1 MAIEGFEE
9 IVGSELIQDN
19 FLFKNL
25 NFTEAQDLA
34 RICHQVHYP
43 KGAMIIEENALG
55 AALYVV
61 EKGEVSV
68 VKGEGRDL
76 KEIARLGRGQLFGEM
91 SLVENELT
99 SASVVAAN
107 EVDCLVIHR
116 DEFESLLEKN
126 QALALKVYKSFC
138 KMLSERLR
146 KTTSDLSGFQPK
158 ARLPKPESMKPRI
171 AGPKPKPKNKKS
183 R

>member
-1 MAIEGFEE
+1 MAIEEFEE

-34 RICHQVHYP
+34 RICRQSHYP
-43 KGAMIIEENALG
+43 KGNTIIEEDALG

-61 EKGEVSV
+61 EKGEVGV
-68 VKGEGRDL
+68 VKGGVKGG

-99 SASVVAAN
+99 SASVVAASD
-107 EVDCLVIHR
+107 VDCLVIHR
-116 DEFESLLEKN
+116 DEFLALLEKN
-126 QALALKVYKSFC
+126 QALALKIFKSFC

-146 KTTSDLSGFQPK
+146 KTTAELSVLHAPTGV
-158 ARLPKPESMKPRI
+158 PKPAAPMKPKVT
-171 AGPKPKPKNKKS
+171 KPKPKKNTRS